1 MAVLS
6 SISQKLA
13 EQIVIIVKDVCGQD
27 VNFIDPNGI
36 IYASTDAKRVGSYH
50 DIGRMAAKEGR
61 AIEVTK
67 NYNSPVI
74 NQ

>member
-13 EQIVIIVKDVCGQD
+13 EQIVITVKDVCGQD

-36 IYASTDAKRVGSYH
+36 IHK
-50 DIGRMAAKEGR
+50 
-61 AIEVTK
+61 
-67 NYNSPVI
+67 P
-74 NQ
+74 